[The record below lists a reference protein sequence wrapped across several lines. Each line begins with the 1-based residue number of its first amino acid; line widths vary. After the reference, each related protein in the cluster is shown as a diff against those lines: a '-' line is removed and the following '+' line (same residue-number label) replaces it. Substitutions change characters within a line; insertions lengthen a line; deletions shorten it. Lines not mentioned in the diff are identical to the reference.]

1 MKILLLTAEM
11 QNGGAETHVYELARS
26 LVGRGH
32 TVELASSGGRLA
44 LELEKAGV
52 KHHAL
57 PLGKKSLPSLVKCY
71 RALMRIVKKGD
82 FDVLHAHSRIA
93 ALVAW
98 WVSKRTGV
106 RLVTTVHACFRSNRV
121 LHGLSRWGS
130 AVIAVSYDLGDYL
143 LEHGKNIPVRGARVI
158 PNGVDTERFC
168 PAKNGRGDGRRIVF
182 ISRLDS
188 DCSAAAYALL
198 SVCEELWRRYGDV
211 EIVIG
216 GGGSELARIKET
228 AKQKNALAGRELV
241 RVLGEVTD
249 TAELLRSADVFV
261 GVSRAAL
268 EAMSCA
274 VPTVLA
280 GNEGFLG
287 VAEGD
292 TLCVAERSNFCCRG
306 CSELKERALLGAL
319 CDLLARTD
327 EQRAA
332 LGKSLREYVVKSH
345 SAEKTCE
352 QTEQVYRSVMGH
364 DSGAR
369 RGVLLCGYYGYG
381 NMGDDALLLGAIRR
395 ARECFGDTPLC
406 ALTCRGRRDGRRFGI
421 RCESRRA
428 PIAVLRELRRADTV
442 VFGGGT
448 LLQNTTSRRSL
459 RYYLFLLRYA
469 KRRGKRVELWAN
481 GIDRINGE
489 SARYKTARALSQC
502 DSVGLRDVQS
512 FWRVGELASEY
523 KLGLPETHCEPDLA
537 LGAFDGEQDTAEQVF
552 FRLGIQKDAKTAV
565 VALRGVEG
573 KGYIKAAMSLVQALS
588 ETGFVP
594 VFVAMYPKQDL
605 KLCRQ
610 MSFDCGGVLAY
621 PLSPV
626 DVLSL
631 MRRSAVVCGMRY
643 HALVFAYSVGVP
655 FIGFGAEPKIQSFCN
670 SHGGVYFTDLL

>member
-11 QNGGAETHVYELARS
+11 QNGGAETHVYELARA
-26 LVGRGH
+26 LAGRGH
-32 TVELASSGGRLA
+32 TVEVASSGGRLA
-44 LELEKAGV
+44 RDLEKEGI
-52 KHHAL
+52 KHHTL
-57 PLGKKSLPSLVKCY
+57 PLGKKTVRALLKCY
-71 RALMRIVKKGD
+71 RALMRIVSEGE

-93 ALVAW
+93 AVVAW
-98 WVSKRTGV
+98 RVSERTGV
-106 RLVTTVHACFRSNRV
+106 SLVTTIHAYFRCNRL

-130 AVIAVSYDLGDYL
+130 AVIAVSHDLGDYL
-143 LEHGKNIPVRGARVI
+143 LEHGKNIPVKGARVI

-168 PAKNGRGDGRRIVF
+168 PAERTRGEGLRIVF
-182 ISRLDS
+182 LSRLDG

-198 SVCEELWRRYGDV
+198 RVCEELWRRYGDV

-216 GGGSELARIKET
+216 GGGEELERIKE
-228 AKQKNALAGRELV
+228 AAIQKNALAGKELV

-249 TAELLRSADVFV
+249 TAELLRGADVFV

-268 EAMSCA
+268 EAMSCT

-287 VAEGD
+287 VAEEQM
-292 TLCVAERSNFCCRG
+292 LRVASESNFCCRG
-306 CSELKERALLGAL
+306 CSELKDKALLAAL
-319 CDLLARTD
+319 CDLLDRTP
-327 EQRAA
+327 EQRAE
-332 LGKSLREYVVKSH
+332 LGKKSREFVVRYH
-345 SAEKTCE
+345 SVKKMCE
-352 QTEQVYRSVMGH
+352 QTEQVYLSAIRH
-364 DSGAR
+364 DNRAR

-395 ARECFGDTPLC
+395 ARECFGDAPLC
-406 ALTCRGRRDGRRFGI
+406 ALTGGGRRDGRRFGV

-428 PIAVLRELRRADTV
+428 PIALLRELGRADTV

-459 RYYLFLLRYA
+459 GYYLFLLRYA
-469 KRRGKRVELWAN
+469 KRHGKRVELWAN
-481 GIDRINGE
+481 GVDSISGA
-489 SARYKTARALSQC
+489 SARYKTAKALSEC
-502 DSVGLRDVQS
+502 DSVGLRDAQS
-512 FWRVGELASEY
+512 FLRVGELISEY
-523 KLGLPETHCEPDLA
+523 GLSAPKAYSEPDLA
-537 LGAFDGEQDTAEQVF
+537 LCAFEGERDTSEHVF
-552 FRLGIQKDAKTAV
+552 LRLGIPADAKTAV

-573 KGYIKAAMSLVQALS
+573 KGYVKALESLVRALS
-588 ETGFVP
+588 DEGFVP
-594 VFVAMYPKQDL
+594 VFVAMYPRQDL

-610 MSFDCGGVLAY
+610 MSFDCGGVLAH
-621 PLSPV
+621 PLSPT

-655 FIGFGAEPKIQSFCN
+655 FIGFGAEPKIQSFCS